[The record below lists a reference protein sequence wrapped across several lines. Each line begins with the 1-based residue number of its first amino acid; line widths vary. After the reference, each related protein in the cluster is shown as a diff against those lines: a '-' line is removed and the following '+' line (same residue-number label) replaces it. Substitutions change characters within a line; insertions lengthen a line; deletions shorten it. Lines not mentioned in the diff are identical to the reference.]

1 MRRAV
6 LCCSLLTVFVLIC
19 CAIGVAQQK
28 TTDKSETLRSNQVL
42 MRNKLVQMNAILE
55 GITLGKSEQV
65 VESAKTLNMISRA
78 TSWHIVDPTPRYK
91 RLSKSFQEQA
101 ADLERHAKEKDFEA
115 ATLDLIRLNVT
126 CTHCHQ
132 HMREMAARRE

>member
-1 MRRAV
+1 M
-6 LCCSLLTVFVLIC
+6 LTVCVLT
-19 CAIGVAQQK
+19 CAVGVAQEK
-28 TTDKSETLRSNQVL
+28 AADKPETLRSNQVL

-55 GITLGKSEQV
+55 GITLDRSEQV

-101 ADLERHAKEKDFEA
+101 TDLERHAKEKDFEA

-132 HMREMAARRE
+132 HMRKLAARRK